1 MKVGRTVPRAPRAL
15 FAAAMVGALSIFG
28 ADTVAAQTRAEINKR
43 IDQLEKQLGAV
54 QRRVFQGSDSAYFPQ
69 SGDGDVATAPL
80 DAPAAGGTGNTRGL
94 LADMAV
100 RLDGIEAQ
108 LRALTG
114 RIEELDHQYRQ
125 LEVALDR
132 FKGDAEFRLNALEGV
147 GTPPITG
154 AAPATTDV
162 ADATPAPNAVPNT
175 AQGTAPPSAGLV
187 VTQTP
192 EEAEAVLEPGGARVA
207 SLAPPP
213 AEPAL
218 PEGSAEDR
226 YEFALSLLRRGEFA
240 RAESAFAAFLD
251 EHGEDQLAGNAQYWL
266 GETYYVQQN
275 FTQAAQAFLK
285 GYRDY
290 RDSTKGPDSLLKLGM
305 TLSALD
311 QQDDAC
317 AAFDEL
323 EAQYTDVSPQ
333 IRRRLGVERTRAGCG

>member
-1 MKVGRTVPRAPRAL
+1 MKVGRAVPRTV
-15 FAAAMVGALSIFG
+15 FGAAMIGALSMFG
-28 ADTVAAQTRAEINKR
+28 ADTAAAQTRAEINKR

-54 QRRVFQGSDSAYFPQ
+54 QRQVFQGSDSAYFPQ
-69 SGDGDVATAPL
+69 SGDGDVATAPP
-80 DAPAAGGTGNTRGL
+80 DAPAAVGGGTTRGL

-108 LRALTG
+108 MRTLTG

-132 FKGDAEFRLNALEGV
+132 FKGDAEFRLDALERG
-147 GTPPITG
+147 GAPPVTG
-154 AAPATTDV
+154 AAPATADV
-162 ADATPAPNAVPNT
+162 ADATPAPNTTQDT
-175 AQGTAPPSAGLV
+175 AQPSGGLV
-187 VTQTP
+187 VTRTP
-192 EEAEAVLEPGGARVA
+192 EDAEAVLEPGGARVA

-213 AEPAL
+213 PEPAL
-218 PEGSAEDR
+218 PEGSPEDR
-226 YEFALSLLRRGEFA
+226 YEFALSLLRRGEFV
-240 RAESAFAAFLD
+240 RAESAFTAFLD

-285 GYRDY
+285 GYRDH

-305 TLSALD
+305 TLAALD

-323 EAQYTDVSPQ
+323 EAQYPDVSPQ